1 MSSLFIVGNGFD
13 IAHGIPTKYS
23 DFRTFIIKNYPDALK
38 YRDEI
43 ISLLDYKYINEKE
56 FAAEILLSTMDK
68 VGGENWNN
76 FEEAL
81 AYIDFSN
88 KLPRPNHKEDE
99 TEEEDNILMKDYL
112 LYMDILTSGFIQCT
126 KYWQDFFQLWIR
138 EVQIQI
144 KLDTYARKENLR
156 KIFNEPDMLYFTFN
170 YTKTL
175 EKLYRITGV
184 THIHNYVGQQL
195 VFGHGQDDVM
205 YGEDEIDLM
214 LGSSFLDDMV
224 LKFRKDT
231 DFPLI
236 KHKKFFK
243 KLSYDINKV
252 YSYGFSYGDVDSV
265 YIKRIIKSIAPDA
278 VWNFTTFEANDSADL
293 DIKKNKLRD
302 WGFNGDF
309 NIYEG

>member
-23 DFRTFIIKNYPDALK
+23 DFRMFIIRNYPEALK

-43 ISLLDYKYINEKE
+43 ISLEDYEYIDDIE

-68 VGGENWNN
+68 VSGENWNN

-126 KYWQDFFQLWIR
+126 KYWQDFFRLWIR

-144 KLDTYARKENLR
+144 KLDTYACKENLR

-175 EKLYRITGV
+175 DKLYRIKDV

-195 VFGHGQDDVM
+195 EFGHGQDDVM
-205 YGEDEIDLM
+205 YGEDENDLM

-224 LKFRKDT
+224 MKFRKDT

-265 YIKRIIKSIAPDA
+265 YIKRIINSIAPDA
-278 VWNFTTFEANDSADL
+278 VWHFTTFETNDSADL
-293 DIKKNKLRD
+293 DIKKSKLRD

-309 NIYEG
+309 DIYEG